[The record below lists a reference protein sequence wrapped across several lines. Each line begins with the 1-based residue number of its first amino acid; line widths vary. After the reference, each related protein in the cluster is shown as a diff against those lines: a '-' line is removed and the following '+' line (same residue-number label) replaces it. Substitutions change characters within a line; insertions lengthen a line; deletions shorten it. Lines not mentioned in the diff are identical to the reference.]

1 MFRQKNYETAAVTEY
16 NIFRSDMYESDKN
29 DVSLSFG

>member
-1 MFRQKNYETAAVTEY
+1 MFRQNIYETVAVTEY
-16 NIFRSDMYESDKN
+16 NIFRSDFYETDKN

>member
-1 MFRQKNYETAAVTEY
+1 MFRQNNNETAAVTEY
-16 NIFRSDMYESDKN
+16 NIFRFDFYESDKN